1 MIDSRK
7 INEKFKSLNDR
18 IDEIGNK
25 FGEET
30 AQELITRIEAS
41 LKSFLGEF
49 KELSS
54 ESFDFYWK
62 KQEKL
67 NFKNGDK
74 IDNELDDK
82 NVPKFISDYNRN
94 DNKK

>member
-1 MIDSRK
+1 MIDSK
-7 INEKFKSLNDR
+7 NINEKFKSLNDK
-18 IDEIGNK
+18 INQIEEN

-30 AQELITRIEAS
+30 AQELMTRIEVS
-41 LKSFLGEF
+41 LDSFLIEF

-54 ESFDFYWK
+54 KSFDLYWK
-62 KQEKL
+62 RQESL
-67 NFKNGDK
+67 SFKDGDK

-82 NVPKFISDYNRN
+82 NIPKFISDYNRN

>member
-1 MIDSRK
+1 MIDSK
-7 INEKFKSLNDR
+7 NINEKFKSLNDK
-18 IDEIGNK
+18 INQIEES

-30 AQELITRIEAS
+30 AQELMTRIEVS
-41 LKSFLGEF
+41 LDSFLIEF

-54 ESFDFYWK
+54 KSFDLYWK
-62 KQEKL
+62 RQESL
-67 NFKNGDK
+67 SFKDNDK

-82 NVPKFISDYNRN
+82 NIPKFISDYNRN